1 MKILLTNLLCIFA
14 STFGLRTALAED
26 NVVLIVVDQMP
37 HWVSDPAQRA
47 PLDLPALDSL
57 ATRGRVF
64 SRAYTTSPVC
74 SENRVALLTGQYPF
88 ALGTNKLDG
97 TESTL
102 GTMLKA
108 EGYATGYVGKWHMS
122 PAANPSGYVDP
133 AVRPGW
139 DYFAGNEG
147 APHNFTSSFA
157 FINNDPTP
165 ISTAPWEPSWMT
177 QKAIR
182 FLRADRDKPFALVV
196 SYGVPHPAMGA
207 QGYTPPQTYYTP
219 NQITPRP
226 NVDPA
231 DNQAHKQRVAAYMG
245 LCVTADIELGLLLA
259 EIDLS
264 TTFVIVTSDHGD
276 NLYAHG
282 MGPAQQ
288 KRHPWEESVHVP
300 LVIAGPGIP
309 VGADPGLMSTV
320 DLIPSLLTL
329 VGAGIPPEIQGSAFP
344 FTTSIFLGH
353 NAVNKSWE
361 GERWRGLVVNN
372 LRYSVTESGGDE
384 LLFDLVSDP
393 YELNSLAGNPAYAP
407 TMRAMR
413 DEIRARACALG
424 DPFFTP

>member
-1 MKILLTNLLCIFA
+1 MDA
-14 STFGLRTALAED
+14 QD
-26 NVVLIVVDQMP
+26 NVVVVLVDQMP

-97 TESTL
+97 TESTM

-108 EGYATGYVGKWHMS
+108 EGYSTGFVGKWHLS

-133 AVRPGW
+133 SMRPGW

-147 APHNFTSSFA
+147 APHDNTTGFA

-165 ISTAPWEPSWMT
+165 ISTAPWEPTWMT

-182 FLRADRDKPFALVV
+182 FLRADRDKPFALIV
-196 SYGVPHPAMGA
+196 SYGVPHPAKGA

-219 NQITPRP
+219 NEITARP
-226 NVDPA
+226 NVDQA
-231 DNQAHKQRVAAYMG
+231 DKLAHRQRVAAYYG
-245 LCVTADIELGLLLA
+245 LCVTADNELGALLA

-309 VGADPGLMSTV
+309 AGADPGLMSTV
-320 DLIPSLLTL
+320 DVLPSLLTM
-329 VGAGIPPEIQGSAFP
+329 VGAGIPTEIQGSAFP
-344 FTTSIFLGH
+344 FTTSVYLGH
-353 NAVNKSWE
+353 GQTNKSWG
-361 GERWRGLVVNN
+361 GERWRGLVDGNVK
-372 LRYSVTESGGDE
+372 YAVTESGALE
-384 LLFDLVSDP
+384 ALYDLCLDP
-393 YELNSLAGNPAYAP
+393 YEMNDLSGNPAYEP
-407 TMRAMR
+407 TLNAMRAALT
-413 DEIRARACALG
+413 ARAASIG
-424 DPFFTP
+424 DPFFRMAPEDGR